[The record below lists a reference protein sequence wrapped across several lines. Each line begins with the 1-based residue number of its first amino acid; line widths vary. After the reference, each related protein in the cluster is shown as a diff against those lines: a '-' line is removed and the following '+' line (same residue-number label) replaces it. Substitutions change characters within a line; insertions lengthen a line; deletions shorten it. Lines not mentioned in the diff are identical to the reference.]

1 MKLRDILCFSNLISN
16 RRDLAKTISMLESD
30 SIVDRDAADVIVQH
44 AFEHV
49 QANSSGRVIAITGM
63 PGAGK
68 STFIDAFGLYLAQR
82 GHKIAVLAVDPS
94 SQVTSGA
101 IMGDKTRMLDL
112 DRHPNAYIRPSPS
125 GAGYLGGVSSKT
137 EDVVLLLKAVGFDY
151 IFIETIGVG
160 QNESDVNLFSDHV
173 IMIVPPAT
181 GDDIQAVKRGNIE
194 FIDLILI
201 NKYDGDTRA
210 QAEVAASAY
219 RSSLGTS
226 VKVMLVSS
234 LEKIG
239 LEQVEMSLQAISSRV
254 RNEEA
259 LFRHRLDRSLLSEV
273 LDVPEVRAIYAETV
287 GLRAPTRDKMRIFLN
302 KLKKLLTKASEL

>member
-1 MKLRDILCFSNLISN
+1 MSEILDFSELALR

-30 SIVDRDAADVIVQH
+30 SIDDRDAADAIVLQ
-44 AFEHV
+44 AFEYAK
-49 QANSSGRVIAITGM
+49 ANSSGRVIAVTGM

-68 STFIDAFGLYLAQR
+68 STFIDAFGSYLAQQ

-112 DRHPNAYIRPSPS
+112 DRHPNVYIRPSPS

-137 EDVVLLLKAVGFDY
+137 EDVVLLLKAIGFDY

-160 QNESDVNLFSDHV
+160 QNESDVSLFSDHV
-173 IMIVPPAT
+173 IMVVPPAT

-201 NKYDGDTRA
+201 NKHDGDTRA
-210 QAEVAASAY
+210 QAEAAASAY

-226 VKVMLVSS
+226 IKVMLVSS
-234 LEKIG
+234 QEKTG
-239 LEQVEMSLQAISSRV
+239 LEAVETSMQTLSSRV

-259 LFRHRLDRSLLSEV
+259 LLRHRLDRSMLLEI
-273 LDVPEVRAIYAETV
+273 LDVPEVQAIYTETV
-287 GLRAPTRDKMRIFLN
+287 GLKAPTRDKMRIFLN

>member
-1 MKLRDILCFSNLISN
+1 MSVVLDFSSLISN

-30 SIVDRDAADVIVQH
+30 SIVDRDAADAIVQH

-201 NKYDGDTRA
+201 NKHDGDTRA
-210 QAEVAASAY
+210 QAEAAASAY
-219 RSSLGTS
+219 RSSLGIS
-226 VKVMLVSS
+226 VKIMLVSS
-234 LEKIG
+234 QEKIG
-239 LEQVEMSLQAISSRV
+239 LEAVETSLRALSSRV
-254 RNEEA
+254 RNEGA
-259 LFRHRLDRSLLSEV
+259 LLRHRLDRSLLSEV
-273 LDVPEVRAIYAETV
+273 LDVPEVQAIYAETV

>member
-1 MKLRDILCFSNLISN
+1 MNFSELATN
-16 RRDLAKTISMLESD
+16 RRELAKAISTVESE
-30 SIVDRDAADVIVQH
+30 SEADKVIADTIVQ
-44 AFEHV
+44 
-49 QANSSGRVIAITGM
+49 QAYERVKRNSSGRVIAITGM

-68 STFIDAFGLYLAQR
+68 STFIDAFGSYLAQQ
-82 GHKIAVLAVDPS
+82 GYKIAVLAVDPS

-160 QNESDVNLFSDHV
+160 QNESDVSLFSDHV
-173 IMIVPPAT
+173 IMVAPPAT

-201 NKYDGDTRA
+201 NKHDGDTRA
-210 QAEVAASAY
+210 QAEASASAY

-226 VKVMLVSS
+226 VKIMLVSS
-234 LEKIG
+234 QEKTG
-239 LEQVEMSLQAISSRV
+239 LEAVETSMQTLPSRV

-259 LFRHRLDRSLLSEV
+259 LLRHRLDRSLLSEM
-273 LDVPEVRAIYAETV
+273 LDVPEVRVIYDETV

>member
-1 MKLRDILCFSNLISN
+1 MKLRDILDFFSLISN

-30 SIVDRDAADVIVQH
+30 SIVDRDAADAIIRE

-49 QANSSGRVIAITGM
+49 KVNSSGRVIAITGM

-68 STFIDAFGLYLAQR
+68 STFVDAFGLYLAQQ

-112 DRHPNAYIRPSPS
+112 DRHPNVYIRPSPS
-125 GAGYLGGVSSKT
+125 GAGYLGGVASKT

-160 QNESDVNLFSDHV
+160 QNESDVSLFSDHV
-173 IMIVPPAT
+173 IMVVPPAT

-201 NKYDGDTRA
+201 NKHDGDTRA
-210 QAEVAASAY
+210 QAEVAAGAY

-226 VKVMLVSS
+226 VKIMLVSS
-234 LEKIG
+234 LEKVG
-239 LEQVEMSLQAISSRV
+239 LEAVDVSLQALSSRV
-254 RNEEA
+254 RNEGA
-259 LFRHRLDRSLLSEV
+259 LLQYRLGRSLLSEL
-273 LDVPEVRAIYAETV
+273 LDVPEVKAIYAETV

>member
-1 MKLRDILCFSNLISN
+1 MSEILDFSELALR

-30 SIVDRDAADVIVQH
+30 SIDDRDAADAIVLQ

-49 QANSSGRVIAITGM
+49 KANSSGRVIAITGM

-68 STFIDAFGLYLAQR
+68 STFIDAFGSYLAQQ

-112 DRHPNAYIRPSPS
+112 DRHPNVYIRPSPS

-137 EDVVLLLKAVGFDY
+137 EDVVLLLKAIGFDY

-160 QNESDVNLFSDHV
+160 QNESDVSLFSDHV
-173 IMIVPPAT
+173 IMVVPPAT

-201 NKYDGDTRA
+201 NKHDGDTRA
-210 QAEVAASAY
+210 QAEAAASAY

-226 VKVMLVSS
+226 IKVMLVSS
-234 LEKIG
+234 QEKTG
-239 LEQVEMSLQAISSRV
+239 LEAVETSMQTLSSRV

-259 LFRHRLDRSLLSEV
+259 LLRHRLDRSMLLEI
-273 LDVPEVRAIYAETV
+273 LDVPEVQAIYTETV
-287 GLRAPTRDKMRIFLN
+287 GLKAPTRDKMRIFLN